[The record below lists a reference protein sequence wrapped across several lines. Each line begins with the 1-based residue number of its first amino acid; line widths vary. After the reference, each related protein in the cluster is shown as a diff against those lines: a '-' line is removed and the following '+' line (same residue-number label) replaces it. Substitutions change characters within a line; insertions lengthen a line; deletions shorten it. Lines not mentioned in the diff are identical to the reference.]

1 MRLLRQADFARYS
14 LATFLSLIGTWAS
27 AVALALR
34 MYDDTHSAIW
44 VGAIT
49 VADLGPMAILGLFFA
64 SRIRR
69 LRPYTTMILA
79 DLTRGFVFLAMIFVR
94 VPIGVVGLAVIA
106 GIAGGLFRPM
116 VLGRLA
122 DIVDEADRDQATG
135 FQGAAETGGFLGG
148 YAVAGSLLPIVGS
161 SPMFAL
167 NALSFF
173 ASAGLLAGIKR
184 LRVIPAKRDLDV
196 SRSLRK
202 AIGYVRESRL
212 LQSVFF
218 GWVIAG
224 IGIGL
229 MNATEVVLARH
240 QLGASQRETSFLFA
254 FAAFGGIIGALY
266 ATRASRDHPGVVY
279 VASLIALGLACFAL
293 ARQHGVRYAFLLFAM
308 IGFLNEIAFTR
319 NFQIFNRLP
328 EERRTHVYSF
338 FLAIMT
344 LVLTGGAVLGSLV
357 AARVSVAAAFVLA
370 GCFCL
375 LGALGASF
383 FHARPES
390 PPASVGDANEEI
402 PVIVDTA
409 VMG

>member
-34 MYDDTHSAIW
+34 MYDDTHSALW

-49 VADLGPMAILGLFFA
+49 VADIGPMAVLGLFFA

-79 DLTRGFVFLAMIFVR
+79 DMVRGFIFLAMIFVR
-94 VPIGVVGLAVIA
+94 EPIGVVGLALIA
-106 GIAGGLFRPM
+106 GIASGLFRPM

-122 DIVDEADRDQATG
+122 DIVDETDRDQATG

-148 YAVAGSLLPIVGS
+148 YAVAGSLLPIVGT
-161 SPMFAL
+161 SPMFAI
-167 NALSFF
+167 NSLSFF
-173 ASAGLLAGIKR
+173 ASAVLLAGIRR
-184 LRVIPAKRDLDV
+184 LRAIPGKRDVDV
-196 SRSLRK
+196 SRSLRT

-212 LQSVFF
+212 LLSVFF
-218 GWVIAG
+218 GWVVAG
-224 IGIGL
+224 VGVGL
-229 MNATEVVLARH
+229 MNATEVVLAR
-240 QLGASQRETSFLFA
+240 QQYGASQRETSFLFA
-254 FAAFGGIIGALY
+254 LAAFGGIVGALY
-266 ATRASRDHPGVVY
+266 ATRASRDHPGLVY
-279 VASLIALGLACFAL
+279 VSSLIALGLACFAL
-293 ARQHGVRYAFLLFAM
+293 ARQHGVRYAFLLFAV

-328 EERRTHVYSF
+328 EEKRTHVYAF

-344 LVLTGGAVLGSLV
+344 FVLTGGAVLGSV
-357 AARVSVAAAFVLA
+357 IAARVNVAAAFVVA

-383 FHARPES
+383 FHVQPES
-390 PPASVGDANEEI
+390 PPDAVGDVTEELPAI
-402 PVIVDTA
+402 TDNA
-409 VMG
+409 LSS